1 LCIIIP
7 LLVLLLHLHLMHC
20 TMLISAHV
28 CAYAIDHVE
37 LEPEIKKNQ
46 VQGVFRGLEA
56 SNCEDANIV
65 CDQGKF

>member
-1 LCIIIP
+1 
-7 LLVLLLHLHLMHC
+7 MHC